1 MTAFAELLRRHREA
15 GFLSQ
20 EELAER
26 AGMSV
31 RGLRALESGWRR
43 RPYPRTLRG
52 LVAALGLSAAEAA
65 EFRRAVPPRASQPVP
80 TAAGNPTPT
89 TSRQDGARLVY
100 WTPRRAPDGWQRAS
114 S

>member
-1 MTAFAELLRRHREA
+1 MTAFGELLRRHREA

-43 RPYPRTLRG
+43 RPYPHTLRG
-52 LVAALGLSAAEAA
+52 LVAALGLSATEAA
-65 EFRRAVPPRASQPVP
+65 EFRRAVPPRASG
-80 TAAGNPTPT
+80 AAAMPAGKPTPR
-89 TSRQDGARLVY
+89 TSQQEGALLVY
-100 WTPRRAPDGWQRAS
+100 
-114 S
+114 